1 MENPTQINKAEASQM
16 NRDYL
21 QILDD
26 LIRQLF
32 LLEENLRRLLNE
44 QEKNSLPELDNAT
57 PSDNPTIQGLS
68 IEQGQNL
75 VYARDEQGE
84 TIVNSLTPELV
95 GQLQTAKVS
104 PIGQEIPGANSLTVK
119 YNEHT
124 LLQTDAQGIVQVNAY
139 SALQQNR
146 VNNQVVTQLSEELNS
161 TRQPVANM
169 EESWLNQFLGENE
182 VKIELGSNLIYASDK
197 QGKTLVNHI
206 SPELIEQIETALA
219 SPIGRQIPGAN
230 SLAVKQNEKTLLQ
243 TDSQGI
249 VQINAYSTLQQNR
262 GKTQPGVSNGLDVT
276 RQSVTQMEPSTLK
289 QFLGNIIDQVEVIK
303 QQATAQNQQINRLI
317 EERIEEPRNIKW
329 WSEAKEKQGEN
340 YQNAQAYLEQSDS
353 NIEVA
358 KTLRSLFLRET
369 TPEQNSYHAEGYTL
383 TRDENHYTLTNSN
396 DQKLFTFRSTAV
408 GVTVEENNLD
418 NSHYQDL
425 GALRAA
431 LDNDSPI
438 KGQFAQYGTE
448 EINYFQ
454 KVSEIANRL
463 TDYARSKG
471 EKVETVGQNYAWMAT
486 PDGNVLIEDLKSDRA
501 LFARFNGKTVSNLT
515 ERDMSFFENALSQ
528 LEASQ
533 NQSVQQKQ
541 AQQNSVATPSPII
554 KPQQQNT
561 QAAERKV
568 VNLDQRKAQQ
578 RNPIKTQ
585 DQELER

>member
-1 MENPTQINKAEASQM
+1 MENPTQINQAEASQL

-32 LLEENLRRLLNE
+32 LLEENLRKLLKQ
-44 QEKNSLPELDNAT
+44 QEKNSSAELDNAS

-84 TIVNSLTPELV
+84 TIVNELTPELV

-104 PIGQEIPGANSLTVK
+104 PIGQGIPGANSLTVK

-146 VNNQVVTQLSEELNS
+146 V
-161 TRQPVANM
+161 R
-169 EESWLNQFLGENE
+169 NE
-182 VKIELGSNLIYASDK
+182 PAE
-197 QGKTLVNHI
+197 
-206 SPELIEQIETALA
+206 
-219 SPIGRQIPGAN
+219 
-230 SLAVKQNEKTLLQ
+230 
-243 TDSQGI
+243 
-249 VQINAYSTLQQNR
+249 
-262 GKTQPGVSNGLDVT
+262 VSSGLDVT
-276 RQSVTQMEPSTLK
+276 RQSVAQMEPSTLQ

-303 QQATAQNQQINRLI
+303 QQASAQNQQINRLL
-317 EERIEEPRNIKW
+317 EERQEEPRNIKW

-340 YQNAQAYLEQSDS
+340 YQNASPYLEQSDS

-425 GALRAA
+425 GALREA

-501 LFARFNGKTVSNLT
+501 LFARFNGKTVSNLK
-515 ERDMSFFENALSQ
+515 ERDMSFFENALTQ
-528 LEASQ
+528 LETSQ

-541 AQQNSVATPSPII
+541 PQQKSVATPSPII

-568 VNLDQRKAQQ
+568 VNLDQRKTQP
-578 RNPIKTQ
+578 RKPIKTQ